1 MIKKIAITSILAASL
16 FGVQNEIVSH
26 AELGYVGT
34 TGNTDT
40 QTFSFDGNAEKK
52 VDKHAF
58 IVKAEAAYAENSG
71 VVSKRKFQTELG
83 YDYKI
88 TQKFAFNYV
97 AGYKRDTFTGYKYE
111 TYTGPG
117 AKYFAIEEENQ
128 NLTLSVNAFY
138 YREMPLESSLE
149 QYSLVKTQG
158 DYSLKVTPTLKFIQE
173 LSYSTSFEDMDNYFV
188 DTKTAFTSK
197 ISDILSAG
205 VSYKLNYVNLV
216 PAGIHH
222 EDTTFA
228 FNMIID
234 Y

>member
-1 MIKKIAITSILAASL
+1 MIKQIVTTSLLAASL
-16 FGVQNEIVSH
+16 FGAQSEIVSH

-34 TGNTDT
+34 SGNTQT

-58 IVKAEAAYAENSG
+58 ILKAEAAYTENG
-71 VVSKRKFQTELG
+71 NEVSKRKFQTELG
-83 YDYKI
+83 YDYRV
-88 TQKFAFNYV
+88 TEKFAFSYI

-117 AKYFAIEEENQ
+117 AKYFAIEEESQ
-128 NLTLSVNAFY
+128 SLTLSVNAFY
-138 YREMPLESSLE
+138 YREMPLVSSLE
-149 QYSLVKTQG
+149 EYSLVKTQG
-158 DYSLKVTPTLKFIQE
+158 DYSLKITPTLKFIQE
-173 LSYSTSFEDMDNYFV
+173 LSYSMSFENMDNYFV

-205 VSYKLNYVNLV
+205 ISYKLNYVNLV

-222 EDTTFA
+222 EDTTLA